1 MKLGKIELEIEL
13 ADTHFSKARG
23 LMFRRKLDHALVFL
37 LDSETILGATIHSFF
52 VFFPFD
58 IVWLDNGRK
67 IVDMAVVR
75 PFRLFVAPKKRARYF
90 LELPAGT
97 IARAGLSIGQK
108 IRRN

>member
-1 MKLGKIELEIEL
+1 MKIGKIELATEL

-23 LMFRRKLDHALVFL
+23 LMFRRRLDHALVFL
-37 LDSETILGATIHSFF
+37 LDSETVLGAIIHSFF

-58 IVWLDNGRK
+58 IVWLNNDRK

-97 IARAGLSIGQK
+97 IRRAELKLGQK